1 MKREKQNITE
11 NKINPTNTF
20 VGVDALVIQPTPF
33 YIEEGIELYRGKCEE
48 VLPSLQD
55 ESVNLIVTSPPYNLG
70 EVKKGGYYGGKG
82 KGLDISYDKHI
93 DKMVSNEYRDWQ
105 HQILNECWRILKPNG
120 AIFYN
125 HKPRIIDGIF
135 DDRRDLIP
143 LPIRQEIIWDRCG
156 MINFCGSFFAPNT
169 ERVFIIAK
177 PDWKPN
183 KETLGWG
190 EVWKIPPEINTEH
203 PAPFPLELA
212 KRCII
217 SGSKEGDVVLD
228 PFSGSGTTLRGA
240 KLLGRKGIGIEL
252 SENYCELTKQLL
264 NPKMPLFEAV

>member
-1 MKREKQNITE
+1 MTE
-11 NKINPTNTF
+11 LNQHKKTNNADNTF
-20 VGVDALVIQPTPF
+20 VGVETVVIQPTPF
-33 YIEEGIELYRGKCEE
+33 YIEDGVELYKGRCEE
-48 VLPSLQD
+48 VLPLLQD

-70 EVKKGGYYGGKG
+70 EAHKGSFYGGKG
-82 KGLDISYDKHI
+82 KGAKISYDEHT
-93 DKMVSNEYRDWQ
+93 DKMEDDKYRAWQ
-105 HQILNECWRILKPNG
+105 HFVLLECWRILKPDG
-120 AIFYN
+120 AIYYN
-125 HKPRIIDGIF
+125 HKPRVNKGIF

-143 LPIRQEIIWDRCG
+143 LPIRQEIIWDRCV
-156 MINFCGSFFAPNT
+156 MVNFNGSFFAPNT
-169 ERVFIIAK
+169 ERIFIVAK

-190 EVWKIPPEINTEH
+190 EVWKIPPESNTEH